1 MGLTYGKPQDWTE
14 DMYSMQGD
22 DSGPS
27 SNTFDSFG
35 MSSYMGANNAQ
46 YPQEVII
53 SCPHKMGRVR
63 ASMGGPIQLNVS
75 SQWEPMF
82 GGGIGS
88 MTNSILGVAN
98 QLIEWG
104 LGATIQQPWMNRK
117 NYKNTMPFTFTLPLS
132 FVAIKDAKDDV
143 VKPCLA
149 LVSFLYPR
157 KYNPD
162 DNINKNRYERY
173 KSAVG
178 SGMVRAGRDSKSSFG
193 STNVAEETYK
203 YTTKD
208 IIAEVF
214 PAVNTLDSESVIP
227 QFLDLFEIWEIPGP
241 SLLTGSKR
249 EGAHKGDPIDII
261 VGKMFNLGNCYLENV
276 DITFGSAFDK
286 NGYPMSAKANVKC
299 TCADSVVCS
308 STGNLLVN
316 EVLDQSQKLD
326 GLINS
331 CSKAITDTI
340 KNLTNLLK
348 AYKGFYSGTVEIQS
362 TGSSKEGA

>member
-1 MGLTYGKPQDWTE
+1 MGLAYGKPQNWIE

-22 DSGPS
+22 NSGPS

-35 MSSYMGANNAQ
+35 MSSHMGANNAQ

-63 ASMGGPIQLNVS
+63 ASMGGPIQLNIS

-88 MTNSILGVAN
+88 MSNSIIGVAN

-117 NYKNTMPFTFTLPLS
+117 NYKNTMPFTFTLPLN
-132 FVAIKDAKDDV
+132 FVAIQDAKEDV

-157 KYNPD
+157 KYNPN
-162 DNINKNRYERY
+162 DNTNKNRYEQY

-178 SGMVRAGRDSKSSFG
+178 SGMVRSGRDAKSSFG
-193 STNVAEETYK
+193 NTNAADEIFEGM
-203 YTTKD
+203 TTKD
-208 IIAEVF
+208 LVAGII
-214 PAVNTLDSESVIP
+214 PAVNDLDNGSVLP

-249 EGAHKGDPIDII
+249 EGAHKGDAIDII

-316 EVLDQSQKLD
+316 EVLDQTQKLD
-326 GLINS
+326 GFINS
-331 CSKAITDTI
+331 CSKAITDAVQ
-340 KNLTNLLK
+340 NLTNLVK
-348 AYKGFYSGTVEIQS
+348 SYKGFYSGTAEIQS
-362 TGSSKEGA
+362 ADS